1 MFQKHRGPAR
11 ATSRNP
17 RRDDN
22 CITQLADDP
31 TVAHIPF
38 QIPHARRLLPTLPA
52 LTALALLSACNGGS
66 DGTATPPASATDGSG
81 GSVSGAAT
89 PVPGAAAPGAGV
101 TTPAPGTVASGTPG
115 TAGADPTQ
123 QDGAPPVPVAA
134 PLLADPEAGTVVGAP
149 GTTVDCADS
158 LPCRWVSAD
167 SGVAI
172 TAGAVDHLGTQ
183 GELTVDFALDATR
196 DSAFTFAG
204 AASIDTSGGATTDVQ
219 RVALGPGNG
228 VAPVAALAGE
238 PLVGRIVYDDTIE
251 LTSLPAWSLTL
262 VEAGQSLDARFA
274 NLPVALP
281 VGSDVDCAGT
291 LPCTWQTADADVLI
305 TLTRV
310 GGFATAARLDIGFR
324 LQSTTSRTVAMDA
337 GSSARAAGGFL
348 YTPRTHRL
356 GTASGFGPVSVQ
368 AVPGQPLDGRV
379 DFFRAT
385 TITETLSEV
394 QLDVFEDGPVPRWRP
409 TFLNV
414 PSIAP

>member
-1 MFQKHRGPAR
+1 MFQNHREPAR
-11 ATSRNP
+11 ATSSNP

-22 CITQLADDP
+22 CITQIADDP
-31 TVAHIPF
+31 TVSHIPF
-38 QIPHARRLLPTLPA
+38 QIPHVRRLLPTLPA

-66 DGTATPPASATDGSG
+66 DGTATPPASAGDEPD
-81 GSVSGAAT
+81 AT
-89 PVPGAAAPGAGV
+89 VPGAAPPAPGV
-101 TTPAPGTVASGTPG
+101 PTPAPGAEASGTAG
-115 TAGADPTQ
+115 TAGANPTL
-123 QDGAPPVPVAA
+123 QDGAAPVPA
-134 PLLADPEAGTVVGAP
+134 PLLADPEAGTVVGVP

-167 SGVAI
+167 AGVAI

-204 AASIDTSGGATTDVQ
+204 AAAIATSGGATTDVQ
-219 RVALGPGNG
+219 RVALGQGNG

-238 PLVGRIVYDDTIE
+238 PLVGRIVYDGTIE
-251 LTSLPAWSLTL
+251 QTSLPAWSLTL

-291 LPCTWQTADADVLI
+291 LPCTWQTRDADVLI

-324 LQSTTSRTVAMDA
+324 LQSTASRTVAMDA

-348 YTPRTHRL
+348 YAPRTHRL
-356 GTASGFGPVSVQ
+356 GSVSGFGPVSVQ

-379 DFFRAT
+379 DFFRAST
-385 TITETLSEV
+385 TTEALSEV